1 MERRLILAL
10 TLSFLVL
17 LVSSKLMTKPVTVP
31 QPQISSPQEAP
42 TIEPLIKSSQELPL
56 SSEFEYMSGKSKII
70 FIEPQAAIR
79 EIIFEDYQAYKFP
92 LKYSLLVGNK
102 AMAFTR
108 QHVATNEVTYFYRDN
123 DKNITKHFLFSKS
136 NYDIALEIKIRN
148 LSSSDLKIKLPLILG
163 VLDYSPNKNRMIYQ
177 DVTIVEKDKV
187 FYPNIRK
194 ENVFNYLKFIGLRDR
209 YFCAIVEPLEENYS
223 GFINK
228 ISQHASEVG
237 IVSPELDVASGAEL
251 QQKFH
256 IYLGPQEL
264 KLIKAINPDW
274 QAIIHYGKLD
284 LIAQLLLKLL
294 DFFFYLVHNW
304 GLAIIILSLAIY
316 IVLYPLTLK
325 QMKSMKEMQLVQPQ
339 IEELRKL
346 YKNNTQRLNKEI
358 MELYRKHKVNPFG
371 GCLPLILQIPIFFAL
386 YQVLSRSIALKGA
399 DFLWI
404 KDLSE
409 PDHLFRFPMELPF
422 LGQYFNLL
430 PILMAIGM
438 FIQQKTSMAKM
449 SGTAVEQQKLMMIVF
464 PIMFGILFYNMPAGL
479 VLYWFINSSLSL
491 WYQLVVT
498 RAK

>member
-1 MERRLILAL
+1 
-10 TLSFLVL
+10 
-17 LVSSKLMTKPVTVP
+17 
-31 QPQISSPQEAP
+31 
-42 TIEPLIKSSQELPL
+42 
-56 SSEFEYMSGKSKII
+56 
-70 FIEPQAAIR
+70 
-79 EIIFEDYQAYKFP
+79 
-92 LKYSLLVGNK
+92 
-102 AMAFTR
+102 
-108 QHVATNEVTYFYRDN
+108 
-123 DKNITKHFLFSKS
+123 
-136 NYDIALEIKIRN
+136 
-148 LSSSDLKIKLPLILG
+148 
-163 VLDYSPNKNRMIYQ
+163 MIYQ